1 MEEKTFRTSKEGFTA
16 SEQASPN
23 HVPVTETEWGES
35 HHDAADMARLGKKQE
50 FKVNEKSVAKTRYLC

>member
-1 MEEKTFRTSKEGFTA
+1 MDEKAFRTSKEDFTA
-16 SEQASPN
+16 SEHPSPD

-50 FKVNEKSVAKTRYLC
+50 FKVNEKKLMPRQAP